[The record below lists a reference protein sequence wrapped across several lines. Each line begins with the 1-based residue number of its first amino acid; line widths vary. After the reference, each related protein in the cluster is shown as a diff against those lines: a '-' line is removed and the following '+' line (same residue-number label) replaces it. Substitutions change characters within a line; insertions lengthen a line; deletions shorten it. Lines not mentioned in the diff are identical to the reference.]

1 MSKPLSKKE
10 IYDRLI
16 RLRNLERLHAVQS
29 EQNRLLKEIVK
40 RQDETI
46 AMQAKAIETF
56 KLRIEELERMV
67 FRKKKAKTE
76 EEPNKDDTDPKPP
89 VVRTSA
95 SYRRLVPKD
104 SEVTEEML
112 HSIDHCPDCHHFLE
126 KKTTKVC
133 YEEDIVLAA
142 KSVIQ
147 HTIEKGFCRQC
158 KRWKSAVPIPSADVF
173 LGNETQRFVGYLSVI
188 GRLSFEGI
196 RHLLLSVYRL
206 EISDGEIAK
215 ILKRTAAKLRPEYE
229 DLKERIR
236 GQSAVHYDETS
247 WKVQQETQGN
257 HAWTM
262 AAASSPEV
270 VFVCGRSRG
279 KGVAEDL
286 KGDADHIGITDDY
299 GVYRNLFGEGK
310 HQLCWAHPHRKF
322 RDLTESK
329 SLTEDKKTLCVR
341 MHEDFAKL
349 YADVRETIKTPFEQ
363 KRRETQRNA
372 FLKRLDR
379 MAEPDPNDPKK
390 LATLKESLGK
400 NREACFVCLINEGVP
415 CDNNR
420 AEQAIRPLV
429 LKRKTSFGS
438 KTQQGAEVF
447 GVLASVWYSL
457 FRKDPRTAFAE
468 MGVLLGV

>member
-1 MSKPLSKKE
+1 MSQPLSKKE
-10 IYDRLI
+10 IYDRMI
-16 RLRNLERLHAVQS
+16 RLRNLEWLHTVQK
-29 EQNRLLKEIVK
+29 ERNALLERENRLLREMNA
-40 RQDETI
+40 E
-46 AMQAKAIETF
+46 QAKAIESLR
-56 KLRIEELERMV
+56 LRIEELEKMV

-76 EEPNKDDTDPKPP
+76 EEPEKDDNPKPP

-95 SYRRLVPKD
+95 SYRRPVPKD
-104 SEVTEEML
+104 GEVTEKTL
-112 HSIDHCPDCHHFLE
+112 HAIDRCPDCCHLLV

-133 YEEDIVLAA
+133 YEEDIVLTV
-142 KSVIQ
+142 KSVTR

-158 KRWKSAVPIPSADVF
+158 NHWKSAVPVPSTDVF
-173 LGNETQRFVGYLSVI
+173 LGSEVQRFVGYLSVI

-196 RHLLLSVYRL
+196 RNLLLSIYRL

-247 WKVQQETQGN
+247 WKVQDETQGN

-299 GVYRNLFGEGK
+299 GVYRNLFSKGK

-329 SLTEDKKTLCVR
+329 SLTEDKRKLCIR

-349 YADVRETIKTPFEQ
+349 YADVRETLKTPFDRD
-363 KRRETQRNA
+363 RRETRRNA

-390 LATLKESLGK
+390 LATLKESLVK
-400 NREACFVCLINEGVP
+400 NREAYFVCLVNKGVP

-420 AEQAIRPLV
+420 AEQTIRPLV
-429 LKRKTSFGS
+429 LKRKNSFGS

-457 FRKDPRTAFAE
+457 FRRNPRTAFAE